1 MLTILRVRGA
11 SCQDID
17 DQREVAF
24 YLTPCVRKCPWL
36 TSNAA
41 RDNERCNWRLQLDVL
56 PSSLLSAFTYA
67 VLVVMHT
74 AHCVWARYI
83 NNDQFA
89 TKAHSHGSVRL
100 LWHTGCL
107 SDNCSPA
114 YRFTRPKHQRNSWGA
129 APARTSG
136 WC

>member
-24 YLTPCVRKCPWL
+24 YLTPCVRKCPWF

-56 PSSLLSAFTYA
+56 PSSLPSAVTYA
-67 VLVVMHT
+67 VLVGIQT
-74 AHCVWARYI
+74 GNCVGPSSVSSR
-83 NNDQFA
+83 NSA

-100 LWHTGCL
+100 LWHTG
-107 SDNCSPA
+107 
-114 YRFTRPKHQRNSWGA
+114 
-129 APARTSG
+129 
-136 WC
+136 